1 MGSGN
6 WRYAYS
12 PAHMEAWSRA
22 QLGWVQEV
30 VIANDTVLEIGPIET
45 SDTAYIVPIRGSS
58 EYFLL
63 ENRQPIGSDAQ
74 MHGPGLLIWHADSAL
89 IAGRRDPNS
98 AVPYGLALEEADGR
112 TDLQATA
119 GGNRGEASDPF
130 PGSTGNRSFGMG
142 TTPASDRNDGT
153 PSYVAIDSIRV
164 GAAPGTVHFQVGINP
179 LVVMASDTVAVVRV
193 DGTEH
198 HVFRAYVGPGEQHQ
212 LDIDSVQTIDGG
224 RRRYSWL
231 SWSDGQARTHTAT
244 VTPGDTIVANV
255 EAEFLLEAAV
265 QGPGGAVSSA
275 PSVDLG
281 GTFIP
286 KDSVVTLVAQV
297 GQPGHVFEGWSGDTV
312 SLADTLRIVMAH
324 PLAVTATFAAPLVI
338 ATAQPDTAV
347 MGVSYQYQLTATGG
361 VTTQDW
367 TLATGT
373 LPRGVAFSRAGEF
386 TGRPE
391 VTGQFPLTVQLT
403 SGTQSVTKDY
413 QFEVVAPLLA
423 ASDVVAQVTGNGSH
437 LSSEEIVYLD
447 LLGNKNHVLDVGD
460 FFAWVNA
467 TGAVVT
473 PEAMAAIVRARE
485 EGKP

>member
-1 MGSGN
+1 
-6 WRYAYS
+6 
-12 PAHMEAWSRA
+12 
-22 QLGWVQEV
+22 
-30 VIANDTVLEIGPIET
+30 
-45 SDTAYIVPIRGSS
+45 
-58 EYFLL
+58 
-63 ENRQPIGSDAQ
+63 
-74 MHGPGLLIWHADSAL
+74 
-89 IAGRRDPNS
+89 
-98 AVPYGLALEEADGR
+98 
-112 TDLQATA
+112 
-119 GGNRGEASDPF
+119 
-130 PGSTGNRSFGMG
+130 
-142 TTPASDRNDGT
+142 
-153 PSYVAIDSIRV
+153 
-164 GAAPGTVHFQVGINP
+164 
-179 LVVMASDTVAVVRV
+179 
-193 DGTEH
+193 
-198 HVFRAYVGPGEQHQ
+198 
-212 LDIDSVQTIDGG
+212 
-224 RRRYSWL
+224 
-231 SWSDGQARTHTAT
+231 
-244 VTPGDTIVANV
+244 
-255 EAEFLLEAAV
+255 
-265 QGPGGAVSSA
+265 
-275 PSVDLG
+275 VDLG